1 MTYSVNLNEYT
12 VIKKN
17 GSEEQFDINKV
28 VEACRMAASNCSK
41 KLSLSDENGVASIV
55 TSKVLG
61 LKKKSISTE
70 KIHGWAI
77 QALKIIDQEVADCYK
92 SYHQFRKNT
101 MREVAKIKEK
111 SDHLK
116 YAGDRENAN
125 YNSSLFSTQNAIFR
139 GWNSTLISKNFFL
152 TKKERQAIKDG
163 FIYIHDLRDI
173 MVGNHN
179 CCVFDMET
187 VLDGGFKILNVR
199 TEEPKRVM
207 SACGAM
213 YDILNT
219 ASAQQYGG
227 FSVPEIDKIVAKYA
241 IKEFQHTG
249 DKDGVLEN
257 IKQGLQ
263 SLQHHINSNVSARGD
278 TPFITFSFG
287 CIDGEDELFNEFQLA
302 ACLELLRYRQKVEM
316 TFPKLVCLY
325 STPIMEKYPILLD
338 ECIETNRTTL
348 YPDYVSLDEGY
359 SGELYKKYKL
369 CHTPMGCRSFP
380 TPLGGYENPQKTV
393 GLFNV
398 GVVSLNLP
406 LIYMECSKKKLDFI
420 EEVKK
425 YTQMC
430 IDFLDRRYEQ
440 IASMKCSSN
449 PLGFCEGG
457 FVGGNKNPDDLV
469 GDIVNNMGASIGITA
484 LNELSV
490 LRNGC
495 ELYLCDEEDYRKIIE
510 VVEAIKE
517 LVNKNCS
524 NERHYSLYGTPAESL
539 CFSGDTIVQVY
550 GGNKC
555 IKDIK
560 VGDLVYSY
568 NESENKIE
576 LKPVI
581 RSMMTSEK
589 AVVVNVK
596 FNNGQTVVCTP
607 NHPFAM
613 RKIERNSKGQIVR
626 EYIEYVEAKDLK
638 NGDRIKSNYRHVTHN
653 GRCIFTTNQYEH
665 DVVAEYF
672 YGEKP
677 EGHVV
682 HHKDENKMNN
692 LVENLVY
699 ITDAEHRRIHM
710 KDTIGKFCYTPKS
723 QTGKNNTFYG
733 KSHSNES
740 KELNRQSHIGK
751 NNVSSKPL
759 VKLDLDGN
767 ILAEYESAGQLYRED
782 KNFTNISYALNGK
795 SNLTSYPQYCGHYHK
810 GSLWYF
816 KSDIENVSFENHIVE
831 SVEFLD
837 EEIPV
842 YDITVEDNHNF
853 YVGGDDGILVHNC
866 GTQCEQFRKRFGIVE
881 GVSDKPYFNNSFHMP
896 VTADISPI
904 EKMNLEYELFHIING
919 GHIQYVRVDEPENKQ
934 AIKKLVKYGM
944 KKGFYQGININCI
957 SCEDCGEHFRKH
969 PTVCPKCG
977 SKNILEVGRV
987 CGYKGF
993 MNRMNDA
1000 KLAEIAE
1007 RKCM

>member
-28 VEACRMAASNCSK
+28 VDACRMAASNCSK

-173 MVGNHN
+173 TVGNHN

-287 CIDGEDELFNEFQLA
+287 CIDAEDELFNEFQLES
-302 ACLELLRYRQKVEM
+302 CLELLRYRQKVEM

-359 SGELYKKYKL
+359 SGELYKRYKL

-406 LIYMECSKKKLDFI
+406 LIYMECSKKKLNFI

-495 ELYLCDEEDYRKIIE
+495 ELYLCDEEDYRNIVE

-539 CFSGDTIVQVY
+539 
-550 GGNKC
+550 
-555 IKDIK
+555 
-560 VGDLVYSY
+560 
-568 NESENKIE
+568 
-576 LKPVI
+576 
-581 RSMMTSEK
+581 
-589 AVVVNVK
+589 
-596 FNNGQTVVCTP
+596 
-607 NHPFAM
+607 
-613 RKIERNSKGQIVR
+613 
-626 EYIEYVEAKDLK
+626 
-638 NGDRIKSNYRHVTHN
+638 
-653 GRCIFTTNQYEH
+653 
-665 DVVAEYF
+665 
-672 YGEKP
+672 
-677 EGHVV
+677 
-682 HHKDENKMNN
+682 
-692 LVENLVY
+692 
-699 ITDAEHRRIHM
+699 
-710 KDTIGKFCYTPKS
+710 
-723 QTGKNNTFYG
+723 
-733 KSHSNES
+733 
-740 KELNRQSHIGK
+740 
-751 NNVSSKPL
+751 
-759 VKLDLDGN
+759 
-767 ILAEYESAGQLYRED
+767 
-782 KNFTNISYALNGK
+782 
-795 SNLTSYPQYCGHYHK
+795 
-810 GSLWYF
+810 
-816 KSDIENVSFENHIVE
+816 
-831 SVEFLD
+831 
-837 EEIPV
+837 
-842 YDITVEDNHNF
+842 
-853 YVGGDDGILVHNC
+853 C

-904 EKMNLEYELFHIING
+904 EKMNLEYELFHVING

-944 KKGFYQGININCI
+944 KCGFYQGININCI

>member
-17 GSEEQFDINKV
+17 GSEEQFDIEKV

-325 STPIMEKYPILLD
+325 STPIMKKYPILLD

-406 LIYMECSKKKLDFI
+406 LIYMECSKKKLNFI

-430 IDFLDRRYEQ
+430 IDFLNRRYEQ

-495 ELYLCDEEDYRKIIE
+495 ELHFCDEEEYRNIVE
-510 VVEAIKE
+510 VVKAIKE

-539 CFSGDTIVQVY
+539 
-550 GGNKC
+550 
-555 IKDIK
+555 
-560 VGDLVYSY
+560 
-568 NESENKIE
+568 
-576 LKPVI
+576 
-581 RSMMTSEK
+581 
-589 AVVVNVK
+589 
-596 FNNGQTVVCTP
+596 
-607 NHPFAM
+607 
-613 RKIERNSKGQIVR
+613 
-626 EYIEYVEAKDLK
+626 
-638 NGDRIKSNYRHVTHN
+638 
-653 GRCIFTTNQYEH
+653 
-665 DVVAEYF
+665 
-672 YGEKP
+672 
-677 EGHVV
+677 
-682 HHKDENKMNN
+682 
-692 LVENLVY
+692 
-699 ITDAEHRRIHM
+699 
-710 KDTIGKFCYTPKS
+710 
-723 QTGKNNTFYG
+723 
-733 KSHSNES
+733 
-740 KELNRQSHIGK
+740 
-751 NNVSSKPL
+751 
-759 VKLDLDGN
+759 
-767 ILAEYESAGQLYRED
+767 
-782 KNFTNISYALNGK
+782 
-795 SNLTSYPQYCGHYHK
+795 
-810 GSLWYF
+810 
-816 KSDIENVSFENHIVE
+816 
-831 SVEFLD
+831 
-837 EEIPV
+837 
-842 YDITVEDNHNF
+842 
-853 YVGGDDGILVHNC
+853 C

>member
-28 VEACRMAASNCSK
+28 VDACRMAASNCSK

-406 LIYMECSKKKLDFI
+406 LIYMECSKKKLNFI

-469 GDIVNNMGASIGITA
+469 GNIVNNMGASIGITA

-495 ELYLCDEEDYRKIIE
+495 ELHLCDEEEYRNIVE

-539 CFSGDTIVQVY
+539 
-550 GGNKC
+550 
-555 IKDIK
+555 
-560 VGDLVYSY
+560 
-568 NESENKIE
+568 
-576 LKPVI
+576 
-581 RSMMTSEK
+581 
-589 AVVVNVK
+589 
-596 FNNGQTVVCTP
+596 
-607 NHPFAM
+607 
-613 RKIERNSKGQIVR
+613 
-626 EYIEYVEAKDLK
+626 
-638 NGDRIKSNYRHVTHN
+638 
-653 GRCIFTTNQYEH
+653 
-665 DVVAEYF
+665 
-672 YGEKP
+672 
-677 EGHVV
+677 
-682 HHKDENKMNN
+682 
-692 LVENLVY
+692 
-699 ITDAEHRRIHM
+699 
-710 KDTIGKFCYTPKS
+710 
-723 QTGKNNTFYG
+723 
-733 KSHSNES
+733 
-740 KELNRQSHIGK
+740 
-751 NNVSSKPL
+751 
-759 VKLDLDGN
+759 
-767 ILAEYESAGQLYRED
+767 
-782 KNFTNISYALNGK
+782 
-795 SNLTSYPQYCGHYHK
+795 
-810 GSLWYF
+810 
-816 KSDIENVSFENHIVE
+816 
-831 SVEFLD
+831 
-837 EEIPV
+837 
-842 YDITVEDNHNF
+842 
-853 YVGGDDGILVHNC
+853 C

-904 EKMNLEYELFHIING
+904 VKMNLEYELFHIING

>member
-17 GSEEQFDINKV
+17 GSEEQFDIEKV

-179 CCVFDMET
+179 CCVFDMEN
-187 VLDGGFKILNVR
+187 VLEGGFKILNVH
-199 TEEPKRVM
+199 TKEPKRVI

-325 STPIMEKYPILLD
+325 STPIMKKYPILLD

-495 ELYLCDEEDYRKIIE
+495 ELYLCDEEEYRNIVE
-510 VVEAIKE
+510 VVKAIKE

-539 CFSGDTIVQVY
+539 
-550 GGNKC
+550 
-555 IKDIK
+555 
-560 VGDLVYSY
+560 
-568 NESENKIE
+568 
-576 LKPVI
+576 
-581 RSMMTSEK
+581 
-589 AVVVNVK
+589 
-596 FNNGQTVVCTP
+596 
-607 NHPFAM
+607 
-613 RKIERNSKGQIVR
+613 
-626 EYIEYVEAKDLK
+626 
-638 NGDRIKSNYRHVTHN
+638 
-653 GRCIFTTNQYEH
+653 
-665 DVVAEYF
+665 
-672 YGEKP
+672 
-677 EGHVV
+677 
-682 HHKDENKMNN
+682 
-692 LVENLVY
+692 
-699 ITDAEHRRIHM
+699 
-710 KDTIGKFCYTPKS
+710 
-723 QTGKNNTFYG
+723 
-733 KSHSNES
+733 
-740 KELNRQSHIGK
+740 
-751 NNVSSKPL
+751 
-759 VKLDLDGN
+759 
-767 ILAEYESAGQLYRED
+767 
-782 KNFTNISYALNGK
+782 
-795 SNLTSYPQYCGHYHK
+795 
-810 GSLWYF
+810 
-816 KSDIENVSFENHIVE
+816 
-831 SVEFLD
+831 
-837 EEIPV
+837 
-842 YDITVEDNHNF
+842 
-853 YVGGDDGILVHNC
+853 C

-904 EKMNLEYELFHIING
+904 EKMRHEYELFHLING

-944 KKGFYQGININCI
+944 KCGFYQGININCI

>member
-28 VEACRMAASNCSK
+28 VDACRMAASNCSK

-179 CCVFDMET
+179 CCVFDMER
-187 VLDGGFKILNVR
+187 VLEGGFKILNVH
-199 TEEPKRVM
+199 TKEPKRVI

-406 LIYMECSKKKLDFI
+406 LIYMECSKKKLNFI

-495 ELYLCDEEDYRKIIE
+495 ELHFCDEEEYRNIVE
-510 VVEAIKE
+510 VVKAIKE

-539 CFSGDTIVQVY
+539 
-550 GGNKC
+550 
-555 IKDIK
+555 
-560 VGDLVYSY
+560 
-568 NESENKIE
+568 
-576 LKPVI
+576 
-581 RSMMTSEK
+581 
-589 AVVVNVK
+589 
-596 FNNGQTVVCTP
+596 
-607 NHPFAM
+607 
-613 RKIERNSKGQIVR
+613 
-626 EYIEYVEAKDLK
+626 
-638 NGDRIKSNYRHVTHN
+638 
-653 GRCIFTTNQYEH
+653 
-665 DVVAEYF
+665 
-672 YGEKP
+672 
-677 EGHVV
+677 
-682 HHKDENKMNN
+682 
-692 LVENLVY
+692 
-699 ITDAEHRRIHM
+699 
-710 KDTIGKFCYTPKS
+710 
-723 QTGKNNTFYG
+723 
-733 KSHSNES
+733 
-740 KELNRQSHIGK
+740 
-751 NNVSSKPL
+751 
-759 VKLDLDGN
+759 
-767 ILAEYESAGQLYRED
+767 
-782 KNFTNISYALNGK
+782 
-795 SNLTSYPQYCGHYHK
+795 
-810 GSLWYF
+810 
-816 KSDIENVSFENHIVE
+816 
-831 SVEFLD
+831 
-837 EEIPV
+837 
-842 YDITVEDNHNF
+842 
-853 YVGGDDGILVHNC
+853 C

>member
-179 CCVFDMET
+179 CCVFDMEN
-187 VLDGGFKILNVR
+187 VLEGGFKILNVH
-199 TEEPKRVM
+199 TKEPKRVI

-241 IKEFQHTG
+241 MKEFQYTG

-325 STPIMEKYPILLD
+325 STPIMEKYPVLLD

-490 LRNGC
+490 LKNGC
-495 ELYLCDEEDYRKIIE
+495 ELHLCDEEDYRKIVE

-539 CFSGDTIVQVY
+539 C
-550 GGNKC
+550 
-555 IKDIK
+555 
-560 VGDLVYSY
+560 
-568 NESENKIE
+568 
-576 LKPVI
+576 
-581 RSMMTSEK
+581 
-589 AVVVNVK
+589 
-596 FNNGQTVVCTP
+596 
-607 NHPFAM
+607 
-613 RKIERNSKGQIVR
+613 
-626 EYIEYVEAKDLK
+626 
-638 NGDRIKSNYRHVTHN
+638 
-653 GRCIFTTNQYEH
+653 
-665 DVVAEYF
+665 
-672 YGEKP
+672 
-677 EGHVV
+677 
-682 HHKDENKMNN
+682 
-692 LVENLVY
+692 
-699 ITDAEHRRIHM
+699 
-710 KDTIGKFCYTPKS
+710 
-723 QTGKNNTFYG
+723 
-733 KSHSNES
+733 
-740 KELNRQSHIGK
+740 
-751 NNVSSKPL
+751 
-759 VKLDLDGN
+759 
-767 ILAEYESAGQLYRED
+767 
-782 KNFTNISYALNGK
+782 
-795 SNLTSYPQYCGHYHK
+795 
-810 GSLWYF
+810 
-816 KSDIENVSFENHIVE
+816 
-831 SVEFLD
+831 
-837 EEIPV
+837 
-842 YDITVEDNHNF
+842 
-853 YVGGDDGILVHNC
+853 
-866 GTQCEQFRKRFGIVE
+866 GTQCEQFRKRFGVVR

-904 EKMNLEYELFHIING
+904 DKMRHEYELFHLING

-944 KKGFYQGININCI
+944 KWGFYQGININCI

>member
-380 TPLGGYENPQKTV
+380 TPLGGYGNPQKTV

-495 ELYLCDEEDYRKIIE
+495 ELHFCDEEGYRNIVE

-539 CFSGDTIVQVY
+539 C
-550 GGNKC
+550 
-555 IKDIK
+555 
-560 VGDLVYSY
+560 
-568 NESENKIE
+568 
-576 LKPVI
+576 
-581 RSMMTSEK
+581 
-589 AVVVNVK
+589 
-596 FNNGQTVVCTP
+596 
-607 NHPFAM
+607 
-613 RKIERNSKGQIVR
+613 
-626 EYIEYVEAKDLK
+626 
-638 NGDRIKSNYRHVTHN
+638 
-653 GRCIFTTNQYEH
+653 
-665 DVVAEYF
+665 
-672 YGEKP
+672 
-677 EGHVV
+677 
-682 HHKDENKMNN
+682 
-692 LVENLVY
+692 
-699 ITDAEHRRIHM
+699 
-710 KDTIGKFCYTPKS
+710 
-723 QTGKNNTFYG
+723 
-733 KSHSNES
+733 
-740 KELNRQSHIGK
+740 
-751 NNVSSKPL
+751 
-759 VKLDLDGN
+759 
-767 ILAEYESAGQLYRED
+767 
-782 KNFTNISYALNGK
+782 
-795 SNLTSYPQYCGHYHK
+795 
-810 GSLWYF
+810 
-816 KSDIENVSFENHIVE
+816 
-831 SVEFLD
+831 
-837 EEIPV
+837 
-842 YDITVEDNHNF
+842 
-853 YVGGDDGILVHNC
+853 
-866 GTQCEQFRKRFGIVE
+866 GTQCAQFKKRFGIVE

>member
-1 MTYSVNLNEYT
+1 MTKMTYSVNLNEYT

-179 CCVFDMET
+179 CCVFDMEN
-187 VLDGGFKILNVR
+187 VLEGGFKILNVH
-199 TEEPKRVM
+199 TKEPKRVI

-241 IKEFQHTG
+241 MKEFQYTG
-249 DKDGVLEN
+249 DKGGVLEN

-302 ACLELLRYRQKVEM
+302 ACLELLKYRQKVEM

-406 LIYMECSKKKLDFI
+406 LIYMECSKKKLNFI
-420 EEVKK
+420 GEVKR

-495 ELYLCDEEDYRKIIE
+495 ELHLCDEEDYRNIVEI
-510 VVEAIKE
+510 VEAIKE

-539 CFSGDTIVQVY
+539 C
-550 GGNKC
+550 
-555 IKDIK
+555 
-560 VGDLVYSY
+560 
-568 NESENKIE
+568 
-576 LKPVI
+576 
-581 RSMMTSEK
+581 
-589 AVVVNVK
+589 
-596 FNNGQTVVCTP
+596 
-607 NHPFAM
+607 
-613 RKIERNSKGQIVR
+613 
-626 EYIEYVEAKDLK
+626 
-638 NGDRIKSNYRHVTHN
+638 
-653 GRCIFTTNQYEH
+653 
-665 DVVAEYF
+665 
-672 YGEKP
+672 
-677 EGHVV
+677 
-682 HHKDENKMNN
+682 
-692 LVENLVY
+692 
-699 ITDAEHRRIHM
+699 
-710 KDTIGKFCYTPKS
+710 
-723 QTGKNNTFYG
+723 
-733 KSHSNES
+733 
-740 KELNRQSHIGK
+740 
-751 NNVSSKPL
+751 
-759 VKLDLDGN
+759 
-767 ILAEYESAGQLYRED
+767 
-782 KNFTNISYALNGK
+782 
-795 SNLTSYPQYCGHYHK
+795 
-810 GSLWYF
+810 
-816 KSDIENVSFENHIVE
+816 
-831 SVEFLD
+831 
-837 EEIPV
+837 
-842 YDITVEDNHNF
+842 
-853 YVGGDDGILVHNC
+853 
-866 GTQCEQFRKRFGIVE
+866 GTQCEQFRKRFGIVD
-881 GVSDKPYFNNSFHMP
+881 GISDKPYFNNSFHMP

-904 EKMNLEYELFHIING
+904 VKMNLEYGLFHIING

-944 KKGFYQGININCI
+944 KNGFYQGININCI

>member
-17 GSEEQFDINKV
+17 GSEEQFDIDKV

-70 KIHGWAI
+70 KIHGWTI

-179 CCVFDMET
+179 CCVFDMEN
-187 VLDGGFKILNVR
+187 VLEGGFKILNVH
-199 TEEPKRVM
+199 TKEPKRVI

-325 STPIMEKYPILLD
+325 YTPIMEKYPILLE

-406 LIYMECSKKKLDFI
+406 LIYMECSKKKLNFI

-430 IDFLDRRYEQ
+430 INFLDRRYEQ

-457 FVGGNKNPDDLV
+457 FVGGNKNSDDLV

-495 ELYLCDEEDYRKIIE
+495 ELHLCDEEDYRKIIE
-510 VVEAIKE
+510 VVEAIKV

-539 CFSGDTIVQVY
+539 C
-550 GGNKC
+550 
-555 IKDIK
+555 
-560 VGDLVYSY
+560 
-568 NESENKIE
+568 
-576 LKPVI
+576 
-581 RSMMTSEK
+581 
-589 AVVVNVK
+589 
-596 FNNGQTVVCTP
+596 
-607 NHPFAM
+607 
-613 RKIERNSKGQIVR
+613 
-626 EYIEYVEAKDLK
+626 
-638 NGDRIKSNYRHVTHN
+638 
-653 GRCIFTTNQYEH
+653 
-665 DVVAEYF
+665 
-672 YGEKP
+672 
-677 EGHVV
+677 
-682 HHKDENKMNN
+682 
-692 LVENLVY
+692 
-699 ITDAEHRRIHM
+699 
-710 KDTIGKFCYTPKS
+710 
-723 QTGKNNTFYG
+723 
-733 KSHSNES
+733 
-740 KELNRQSHIGK
+740 
-751 NNVSSKPL
+751 
-759 VKLDLDGN
+759 
-767 ILAEYESAGQLYRED
+767 
-782 KNFTNISYALNGK
+782 
-795 SNLTSYPQYCGHYHK
+795 
-810 GSLWYF
+810 
-816 KSDIENVSFENHIVE
+816 
-831 SVEFLD
+831 
-837 EEIPV
+837 
-842 YDITVEDNHNF
+842 
-853 YVGGDDGILVHNC
+853 
-866 GTQCEQFRKRFGIVE
+866 GTQCEQFRKRFGIVDS
-881 GVSDKPYFNNSFHMP
+881 VSDKPYFNNSFHVP

-904 EKMNLEYELFHIING
+904 EKMKHEYELFHLING

-944 KKGFYQGININCI
+944 KCGFYQGININCI

>member
-179 CCVFDMET
+179 CCVFDMEN
-187 VLDGGFKILNVR
+187 VLEGGFKILNVH
-199 TEEPKRVM
+199 TKEPKRVI

-406 LIYMECSKKKLDFI
+406 LIYMECSKKKLNFI

-495 ELYLCDEEDYRKIIE
+495 ELYLCDEEDYRNIVE

-539 CFSGDTIVQVY
+539 
-550 GGNKC
+550 
-555 IKDIK
+555 
-560 VGDLVYSY
+560 
-568 NESENKIE
+568 
-576 LKPVI
+576 
-581 RSMMTSEK
+581 
-589 AVVVNVK
+589 
-596 FNNGQTVVCTP
+596 
-607 NHPFAM
+607 
-613 RKIERNSKGQIVR
+613 
-626 EYIEYVEAKDLK
+626 
-638 NGDRIKSNYRHVTHN
+638 
-653 GRCIFTTNQYEH
+653 
-665 DVVAEYF
+665 
-672 YGEKP
+672 
-677 EGHVV
+677 
-682 HHKDENKMNN
+682 
-692 LVENLVY
+692 
-699 ITDAEHRRIHM
+699 
-710 KDTIGKFCYTPKS
+710 
-723 QTGKNNTFYG
+723 
-733 KSHSNES
+733 
-740 KELNRQSHIGK
+740 
-751 NNVSSKPL
+751 
-759 VKLDLDGN
+759 
-767 ILAEYESAGQLYRED
+767 
-782 KNFTNISYALNGK
+782 
-795 SNLTSYPQYCGHYHK
+795 
-810 GSLWYF
+810 
-816 KSDIENVSFENHIVE
+816 
-831 SVEFLD
+831 
-837 EEIPV
+837 
-842 YDITVEDNHNF
+842 
-853 YVGGDDGILVHNC
+853 C

>member
-1 MTYSVNLNEYT
+1 MTKMTYSVNLNEYT

-179 CCVFDMET
+179 CCVFDMEN
-187 VLDGGFKILNVR
+187 VLEGGFKILNVH
-199 TEEPKRVM
+199 TKEPKRVI

-325 STPIMEKYPILLD
+325 STPIMKKYPILLD

-495 ELYLCDEEDYRKIIE
+495 ELCLCDEEDYRKIIE

-539 CFSGDTIVQVY
+539 
-550 GGNKC
+550 
-555 IKDIK
+555 
-560 VGDLVYSY
+560 
-568 NESENKIE
+568 
-576 LKPVI
+576 
-581 RSMMTSEK
+581 
-589 AVVVNVK
+589 
-596 FNNGQTVVCTP
+596 
-607 NHPFAM
+607 
-613 RKIERNSKGQIVR
+613 
-626 EYIEYVEAKDLK
+626 
-638 NGDRIKSNYRHVTHN
+638 
-653 GRCIFTTNQYEH
+653 
-665 DVVAEYF
+665 
-672 YGEKP
+672 
-677 EGHVV
+677 
-682 HHKDENKMNN
+682 
-692 LVENLVY
+692 
-699 ITDAEHRRIHM
+699 
-710 KDTIGKFCYTPKS
+710 
-723 QTGKNNTFYG
+723 
-733 KSHSNES
+733 
-740 KELNRQSHIGK
+740 
-751 NNVSSKPL
+751 
-759 VKLDLDGN
+759 
-767 ILAEYESAGQLYRED
+767 
-782 KNFTNISYALNGK
+782 
-795 SNLTSYPQYCGHYHK
+795 
-810 GSLWYF
+810 
-816 KSDIENVSFENHIVE
+816 
-831 SVEFLD
+831 
-837 EEIPV
+837 
-842 YDITVEDNHNF
+842 
-853 YVGGDDGILVHNC
+853 C

>member
-325 STPIMEKYPILLD
+325 STPIMKKYPILLD
-338 ECIETNRTTL
+338 ECMETNRTTL

-539 CFSGDTIVQVY
+539 C
-550 GGNKC
+550 
-555 IKDIK
+555 
-560 VGDLVYSY
+560 
-568 NESENKIE
+568 
-576 LKPVI
+576 
-581 RSMMTSEK
+581 
-589 AVVVNVK
+589 
-596 FNNGQTVVCTP
+596 
-607 NHPFAM
+607 
-613 RKIERNSKGQIVR
+613 
-626 EYIEYVEAKDLK
+626 
-638 NGDRIKSNYRHVTHN
+638 
-653 GRCIFTTNQYEH
+653 
-665 DVVAEYF
+665 
-672 YGEKP
+672 
-677 EGHVV
+677 
-682 HHKDENKMNN
+682 
-692 LVENLVY
+692 
-699 ITDAEHRRIHM
+699 
-710 KDTIGKFCYTPKS
+710 
-723 QTGKNNTFYG
+723 
-733 KSHSNES
+733 
-740 KELNRQSHIGK
+740 
-751 NNVSSKPL
+751 
-759 VKLDLDGN
+759 
-767 ILAEYESAGQLYRED
+767 
-782 KNFTNISYALNGK
+782 
-795 SNLTSYPQYCGHYHK
+795 
-810 GSLWYF
+810 
-816 KSDIENVSFENHIVE
+816 
-831 SVEFLD
+831 
-837 EEIPV
+837 
-842 YDITVEDNHNF
+842 
-853 YVGGDDGILVHNC
+853 

-904 EKMNLEYELFHIING
+904 EKMNLEYELFHVING

>member
-241 IKEFQHTG
+241 MKEFQYTG

-495 ELYLCDEEDYRKIIE
+495 ELHFCDEEEYRNIVE
-510 VVEAIKE
+510 VVKAIKE

-539 CFSGDTIVQVY
+539 
-550 GGNKC
+550 
-555 IKDIK
+555 
-560 VGDLVYSY
+560 
-568 NESENKIE
+568 
-576 LKPVI
+576 
-581 RSMMTSEK
+581 
-589 AVVVNVK
+589 
-596 FNNGQTVVCTP
+596 
-607 NHPFAM
+607 
-613 RKIERNSKGQIVR
+613 
-626 EYIEYVEAKDLK
+626 
-638 NGDRIKSNYRHVTHN
+638 
-653 GRCIFTTNQYEH
+653 
-665 DVVAEYF
+665 
-672 YGEKP
+672 
-677 EGHVV
+677 
-682 HHKDENKMNN
+682 
-692 LVENLVY
+692 
-699 ITDAEHRRIHM
+699 
-710 KDTIGKFCYTPKS
+710 
-723 QTGKNNTFYG
+723 
-733 KSHSNES
+733 
-740 KELNRQSHIGK
+740 
-751 NNVSSKPL
+751 
-759 VKLDLDGN
+759 
-767 ILAEYESAGQLYRED
+767 
-782 KNFTNISYALNGK
+782 
-795 SNLTSYPQYCGHYHK
+795 
-810 GSLWYF
+810 
-816 KSDIENVSFENHIVE
+816 
-831 SVEFLD
+831 
-837 EEIPV
+837 
-842 YDITVEDNHNF
+842 
-853 YVGGDDGILVHNC
+853 C

-904 EKMNLEYELFHIING
+904 EKIRHEYELFHLING

-944 KKGFYQGININCI
+944 KCGFYQGININCI

>member
-325 STPIMEKYPILLD
+325 STPIMKKYPILLD
-338 ECIETNRTTL
+338 ECMETNRTTL

-524 NERHYSLYGTPAESL
+524 NEIHYSLYGTPAESL
-539 CFSGDTIVQVY
+539 
-550 GGNKC
+550 
-555 IKDIK
+555 
-560 VGDLVYSY
+560 
-568 NESENKIE
+568 
-576 LKPVI
+576 
-581 RSMMTSEK
+581 
-589 AVVVNVK
+589 
-596 FNNGQTVVCTP
+596 
-607 NHPFAM
+607 
-613 RKIERNSKGQIVR
+613 
-626 EYIEYVEAKDLK
+626 
-638 NGDRIKSNYRHVTHN
+638 
-653 GRCIFTTNQYEH
+653 
-665 DVVAEYF
+665 
-672 YGEKP
+672 
-677 EGHVV
+677 
-682 HHKDENKMNN
+682 
-692 LVENLVY
+692 
-699 ITDAEHRRIHM
+699 
-710 KDTIGKFCYTPKS
+710 
-723 QTGKNNTFYG
+723 
-733 KSHSNES
+733 
-740 KELNRQSHIGK
+740 
-751 NNVSSKPL
+751 
-759 VKLDLDGN
+759 
-767 ILAEYESAGQLYRED
+767 
-782 KNFTNISYALNGK
+782 
-795 SNLTSYPQYCGHYHK
+795 
-810 GSLWYF
+810 
-816 KSDIENVSFENHIVE
+816 
-831 SVEFLD
+831 
-837 EEIPV
+837 
-842 YDITVEDNHNF
+842 
-853 YVGGDDGILVHNC
+853 C

-904 EKMNLEYELFHIING
+904 EKMNLEYELFHVING

>member
-1 MTYSVNLNEYT
+1 MTKMTYSVNLNEYT

-241 IKEFQHTG
+241 MKEFQYTG

-495 ELYLCDEEDYRKIIE
+495 ELHFCDEEEYRNIVE
-510 VVEAIKE
+510 VVKAIKE

-539 CFSGDTIVQVY
+539 
-550 GGNKC
+550 
-555 IKDIK
+555 
-560 VGDLVYSY
+560 
-568 NESENKIE
+568 
-576 LKPVI
+576 
-581 RSMMTSEK
+581 
-589 AVVVNVK
+589 
-596 FNNGQTVVCTP
+596 
-607 NHPFAM
+607 
-613 RKIERNSKGQIVR
+613 
-626 EYIEYVEAKDLK
+626 
-638 NGDRIKSNYRHVTHN
+638 
-653 GRCIFTTNQYEH
+653 
-665 DVVAEYF
+665 
-672 YGEKP
+672 
-677 EGHVV
+677 
-682 HHKDENKMNN
+682 
-692 LVENLVY
+692 
-699 ITDAEHRRIHM
+699 
-710 KDTIGKFCYTPKS
+710 
-723 QTGKNNTFYG
+723 
-733 KSHSNES
+733 
-740 KELNRQSHIGK
+740 
-751 NNVSSKPL
+751 
-759 VKLDLDGN
+759 
-767 ILAEYESAGQLYRED
+767 
-782 KNFTNISYALNGK
+782 
-795 SNLTSYPQYCGHYHK
+795 
-810 GSLWYF
+810 
-816 KSDIENVSFENHIVE
+816 
-831 SVEFLD
+831 
-837 EEIPV
+837 
-842 YDITVEDNHNF
+842 
-853 YVGGDDGILVHNC
+853 C

-904 EKMNLEYELFHIING
+904 EKMRHEYELFHLING

-944 KKGFYQGININCI
+944 KCGFYQGININCI

>member
-241 IKEFQHTG
+241 MKEFQYTG

-287 CIDGEDELFNEFQLA
+287 CIDGEDELFNEFQLT

-380 TPLGGYENPQKTV
+380 PPLGGYENPQKTV

-495 ELYLCDEEDYRKIIE
+495 ELHFCDEEEYRNIVE
-510 VVEAIKE
+510 VVKAIKE

-539 CFSGDTIVQVY
+539 
-550 GGNKC
+550 
-555 IKDIK
+555 
-560 VGDLVYSY
+560 
-568 NESENKIE
+568 
-576 LKPVI
+576 
-581 RSMMTSEK
+581 
-589 AVVVNVK
+589 
-596 FNNGQTVVCTP
+596 
-607 NHPFAM
+607 
-613 RKIERNSKGQIVR
+613 
-626 EYIEYVEAKDLK
+626 
-638 NGDRIKSNYRHVTHN
+638 
-653 GRCIFTTNQYEH
+653 
-665 DVVAEYF
+665 
-672 YGEKP
+672 
-677 EGHVV
+677 
-682 HHKDENKMNN
+682 
-692 LVENLVY
+692 
-699 ITDAEHRRIHM
+699 
-710 KDTIGKFCYTPKS
+710 
-723 QTGKNNTFYG
+723 
-733 KSHSNES
+733 
-740 KELNRQSHIGK
+740 
-751 NNVSSKPL
+751 
-759 VKLDLDGN
+759 
-767 ILAEYESAGQLYRED
+767 
-782 KNFTNISYALNGK
+782 
-795 SNLTSYPQYCGHYHK
+795 
-810 GSLWYF
+810 
-816 KSDIENVSFENHIVE
+816 
-831 SVEFLD
+831 
-837 EEIPV
+837 
-842 YDITVEDNHNF
+842 
-853 YVGGDDGILVHNC
+853 C

-904 EKMNLEYELFHIING
+904 EKMRHEYELFHLING

-944 KKGFYQGININCI
+944 KCGFYQGININCI

>member
-179 CCVFDMET
+179 CCVFDMEN
-187 VLDGGFKILNVR
+187 VLEGGFKILNVH
-199 TEEPKRVM
+199 TKEPKRVI

-539 CFSGDTIVQVY
+539 C
-550 GGNKC
+550 
-555 IKDIK
+555 
-560 VGDLVYSY
+560 
-568 NESENKIE
+568 
-576 LKPVI
+576 
-581 RSMMTSEK
+581 
-589 AVVVNVK
+589 
-596 FNNGQTVVCTP
+596 
-607 NHPFAM
+607 
-613 RKIERNSKGQIVR
+613 
-626 EYIEYVEAKDLK
+626 
-638 NGDRIKSNYRHVTHN
+638 
-653 GRCIFTTNQYEH
+653 
-665 DVVAEYF
+665 
-672 YGEKP
+672 
-677 EGHVV
+677 
-682 HHKDENKMNN
+682 
-692 LVENLVY
+692 
-699 ITDAEHRRIHM
+699 
-710 KDTIGKFCYTPKS
+710 
-723 QTGKNNTFYG
+723 
-733 KSHSNES
+733 
-740 KELNRQSHIGK
+740 
-751 NNVSSKPL
+751 
-759 VKLDLDGN
+759 
-767 ILAEYESAGQLYRED
+767 
-782 KNFTNISYALNGK
+782 
-795 SNLTSYPQYCGHYHK
+795 
-810 GSLWYF
+810 
-816 KSDIENVSFENHIVE
+816 
-831 SVEFLD
+831 
-837 EEIPV
+837 
-842 YDITVEDNHNF
+842 
-853 YVGGDDGILVHNC
+853 

-904 EKMNLEYELFHIING
+904 EKMNLEYELFHVING

-944 KKGFYQGININCI
+944 KKGIYQGNNINCI

>member
-406 LIYMECSKKKLDFI
+406 LIYMECSKKKLNFI

-469 GDIVNNMGASIGITA
+469 GNIVNNMGASIGITA

-495 ELYLCDEEDYRKIIE
+495 ELHLCDEEEYRNIVE

-539 CFSGDTIVQVY
+539 
-550 GGNKC
+550 
-555 IKDIK
+555 
-560 VGDLVYSY
+560 
-568 NESENKIE
+568 
-576 LKPVI
+576 
-581 RSMMTSEK
+581 
-589 AVVVNVK
+589 
-596 FNNGQTVVCTP
+596 
-607 NHPFAM
+607 
-613 RKIERNSKGQIVR
+613 
-626 EYIEYVEAKDLK
+626 
-638 NGDRIKSNYRHVTHN
+638 
-653 GRCIFTTNQYEH
+653 
-665 DVVAEYF
+665 
-672 YGEKP
+672 
-677 EGHVV
+677 
-682 HHKDENKMNN
+682 
-692 LVENLVY
+692 
-699 ITDAEHRRIHM
+699 
-710 KDTIGKFCYTPKS
+710 
-723 QTGKNNTFYG
+723 
-733 KSHSNES
+733 
-740 KELNRQSHIGK
+740 
-751 NNVSSKPL
+751 
-759 VKLDLDGN
+759 
-767 ILAEYESAGQLYRED
+767 
-782 KNFTNISYALNGK
+782 
-795 SNLTSYPQYCGHYHK
+795 
-810 GSLWYF
+810 
-816 KSDIENVSFENHIVE
+816 
-831 SVEFLD
+831 
-837 EEIPV
+837 
-842 YDITVEDNHNF
+842 
-853 YVGGDDGILVHNC
+853 C

>member
-17 GSEEQFDINKV
+17 GSEEQFDIEKV

-241 IKEFQHTG
+241 MKEFQYTG

-325 STPIMEKYPILLD
+325 STPIMKKYPILLD

-430 IDFLDRRYEQ
+430 IDFLDRRYDQ

-490 LRNGC
+490 LMNG
-495 ELYLCDEEDYRKIIE
+495 EEIHQCDDWEFENIISIIDT
-510 VVEAIKE
+510 IKE

-589 AVVVNVK
+589 AVVVKVK

-613 RKIERNSKGQIVR
+613 RKIERNAKGQIVR

-665 DVVAEYF
+665 DVVSEYF

-677 EGHVV
+677 EGYVV
-682 HHKDENKMNN
+682 HHKG
-692 LVENLVY
+692 Y
-699 ITDAEHRRIHM
+699 
-710 KDTIGKFCYTPKS
+710 
-723 QTGKNNTFYG
+723 
-733 KSHSNES
+733 
-740 KELNRQSHIGK
+740 
-751 NNVSSKPL
+751 
-759 VKLDLDGN
+759 
-767 ILAEYESAGQLYRED
+767 
-782 KNFTNISYALNGK
+782 
-795 SNLTSYPQYCGHYHK
+795 
-810 GSLWYF
+810 LWYF

-831 SVEFLD
+831 SVEVLD

>member
-17 GSEEQFDINKV
+17 GSEEQFDIEKV

-241 IKEFQHTG
+241 MKEFQYTG

-325 STPIMEKYPILLD
+325 STPIMKKYPILLD

-495 ELYLCDEEDYRKIIE
+495 ELHFCDEEEYRNIVE
-510 VVEAIKE
+510 VVKAIKE

-539 CFSGDTIVQVY
+539 
-550 GGNKC
+550 
-555 IKDIK
+555 
-560 VGDLVYSY
+560 
-568 NESENKIE
+568 
-576 LKPVI
+576 
-581 RSMMTSEK
+581 
-589 AVVVNVK
+589 
-596 FNNGQTVVCTP
+596 
-607 NHPFAM
+607 
-613 RKIERNSKGQIVR
+613 
-626 EYIEYVEAKDLK
+626 
-638 NGDRIKSNYRHVTHN
+638 
-653 GRCIFTTNQYEH
+653 
-665 DVVAEYF
+665 
-672 YGEKP
+672 
-677 EGHVV
+677 
-682 HHKDENKMNN
+682 
-692 LVENLVY
+692 
-699 ITDAEHRRIHM
+699 
-710 KDTIGKFCYTPKS
+710 
-723 QTGKNNTFYG
+723 
-733 KSHSNES
+733 
-740 KELNRQSHIGK
+740 
-751 NNVSSKPL
+751 
-759 VKLDLDGN
+759 
-767 ILAEYESAGQLYRED
+767 
-782 KNFTNISYALNGK
+782 
-795 SNLTSYPQYCGHYHK
+795 
-810 GSLWYF
+810 
-816 KSDIENVSFENHIVE
+816 
-831 SVEFLD
+831 
-837 EEIPV
+837 
-842 YDITVEDNHNF
+842 
-853 YVGGDDGILVHNC
+853 C

-944 KKGFYQGININCI
+944 KCGFYQGININCI

>member
-406 LIYMECSKKKLDFI
+406 LIYIECSKKKLDFI

-495 ELYLCDEEDYRKIIE
+495 ELHFCDEEEYRNIVE
-510 VVEAIKE
+510 VVKAIKE

-539 CFSGDTIVQVY
+539 
-550 GGNKC
+550 
-555 IKDIK
+555 
-560 VGDLVYSY
+560 
-568 NESENKIE
+568 
-576 LKPVI
+576 
-581 RSMMTSEK
+581 
-589 AVVVNVK
+589 
-596 FNNGQTVVCTP
+596 
-607 NHPFAM
+607 
-613 RKIERNSKGQIVR
+613 
-626 EYIEYVEAKDLK
+626 
-638 NGDRIKSNYRHVTHN
+638 
-653 GRCIFTTNQYEH
+653 
-665 DVVAEYF
+665 
-672 YGEKP
+672 
-677 EGHVV
+677 
-682 HHKDENKMNN
+682 
-692 LVENLVY
+692 
-699 ITDAEHRRIHM
+699 
-710 KDTIGKFCYTPKS
+710 
-723 QTGKNNTFYG
+723 
-733 KSHSNES
+733 
-740 KELNRQSHIGK
+740 
-751 NNVSSKPL
+751 
-759 VKLDLDGN
+759 
-767 ILAEYESAGQLYRED
+767 
-782 KNFTNISYALNGK
+782 
-795 SNLTSYPQYCGHYHK
+795 
-810 GSLWYF
+810 
-816 KSDIENVSFENHIVE
+816 
-831 SVEFLD
+831 
-837 EEIPV
+837 
-842 YDITVEDNHNF
+842 
-853 YVGGDDGILVHNC
+853 C

-904 EKMNLEYELFHIING
+904 EKMRHEYELFHLING

-944 KKGFYQGININCI
+944 KCGFYQGININCI

-1000 KLAEIAE
+1000 KLVEIAE

>member
-28 VEACRMAASNCSK
+28 VDACRMAASNCSK

-359 SGELYKKYKL
+359 SGELYKRYKL

-406 LIYMECSKKKLDFI
+406 LIYMECSKKKLNFI

-469 GDIVNNMGASIGITA
+469 GNIVNNMGASIGITA

-495 ELYLCDEEDYRKIIE
+495 ELYLCDEEEYRNIVE

-539 CFSGDTIVQVY
+539 C
-550 GGNKC
+550 
-555 IKDIK
+555 
-560 VGDLVYSY
+560 
-568 NESENKIE
+568 
-576 LKPVI
+576 
-581 RSMMTSEK
+581 
-589 AVVVNVK
+589 
-596 FNNGQTVVCTP
+596 
-607 NHPFAM
+607 
-613 RKIERNSKGQIVR
+613 
-626 EYIEYVEAKDLK
+626 
-638 NGDRIKSNYRHVTHN
+638 
-653 GRCIFTTNQYEH
+653 
-665 DVVAEYF
+665 
-672 YGEKP
+672 
-677 EGHVV
+677 
-682 HHKDENKMNN
+682 
-692 LVENLVY
+692 
-699 ITDAEHRRIHM
+699 
-710 KDTIGKFCYTPKS
+710 
-723 QTGKNNTFYG
+723 
-733 KSHSNES
+733 
-740 KELNRQSHIGK
+740 
-751 NNVSSKPL
+751 
-759 VKLDLDGN
+759 
-767 ILAEYESAGQLYRED
+767 
-782 KNFTNISYALNGK
+782 
-795 SNLTSYPQYCGHYHK
+795 
-810 GSLWYF
+810 
-816 KSDIENVSFENHIVE
+816 
-831 SVEFLD
+831 
-837 EEIPV
+837 
-842 YDITVEDNHNF
+842 
-853 YVGGDDGILVHNC
+853 

-881 GVSDKPYFNNSFHMP
+881 GISDKPYFNNSFHMP

>member
-179 CCVFDMET
+179 CCVFDMEN
-187 VLDGGFKILNVR
+187 VLEGGFKILNVH
-199 TEEPKRVM
+199 TKEPKRVI

-539 CFSGDTIVQVY
+539 C
-550 GGNKC
+550 
-555 IKDIK
+555 
-560 VGDLVYSY
+560 
-568 NESENKIE
+568 
-576 LKPVI
+576 
-581 RSMMTSEK
+581 
-589 AVVVNVK
+589 
-596 FNNGQTVVCTP
+596 
-607 NHPFAM
+607 
-613 RKIERNSKGQIVR
+613 
-626 EYIEYVEAKDLK
+626 
-638 NGDRIKSNYRHVTHN
+638 
-653 GRCIFTTNQYEH
+653 
-665 DVVAEYF
+665 
-672 YGEKP
+672 
-677 EGHVV
+677 
-682 HHKDENKMNN
+682 
-692 LVENLVY
+692 
-699 ITDAEHRRIHM
+699 
-710 KDTIGKFCYTPKS
+710 
-723 QTGKNNTFYG
+723 
-733 KSHSNES
+733 
-740 KELNRQSHIGK
+740 
-751 NNVSSKPL
+751 
-759 VKLDLDGN
+759 
-767 ILAEYESAGQLYRED
+767 
-782 KNFTNISYALNGK
+782 
-795 SNLTSYPQYCGHYHK
+795 
-810 GSLWYF
+810 
-816 KSDIENVSFENHIVE
+816 
-831 SVEFLD
+831 
-837 EEIPV
+837 
-842 YDITVEDNHNF
+842 
-853 YVGGDDGILVHNC
+853 

-904 EKMNLEYELFHIING
+904 EKMNLEYELFHVING

>member
-1 MTYSVNLNEYT
+1 MTKMTYSVNLNEYT

-406 LIYMECSKKKLDFI
+406 LIYMECSKKKLNFI

-484 LNELSV
+484 LNEFSV

-495 ELYLCDEEDYRKIIE
+495 ELYLCDEEDYRNIVE
-510 VVEAIKE
+510 VVKAIKE

-539 CFSGDTIVQVY
+539 C
-550 GGNKC
+550 
-555 IKDIK
+555 
-560 VGDLVYSY
+560 
-568 NESENKIE
+568 
-576 LKPVI
+576 
-581 RSMMTSEK
+581 
-589 AVVVNVK
+589 
-596 FNNGQTVVCTP
+596 
-607 NHPFAM
+607 
-613 RKIERNSKGQIVR
+613 
-626 EYIEYVEAKDLK
+626 
-638 NGDRIKSNYRHVTHN
+638 
-653 GRCIFTTNQYEH
+653 
-665 DVVAEYF
+665 
-672 YGEKP
+672 
-677 EGHVV
+677 
-682 HHKDENKMNN
+682 
-692 LVENLVY
+692 
-699 ITDAEHRRIHM
+699 
-710 KDTIGKFCYTPKS
+710 
-723 QTGKNNTFYG
+723 
-733 KSHSNES
+733 
-740 KELNRQSHIGK
+740 
-751 NNVSSKPL
+751 
-759 VKLDLDGN
+759 
-767 ILAEYESAGQLYRED
+767 
-782 KNFTNISYALNGK
+782 
-795 SNLTSYPQYCGHYHK
+795 
-810 GSLWYF
+810 
-816 KSDIENVSFENHIVE
+816 
-831 SVEFLD
+831 
-837 EEIPV
+837 
-842 YDITVEDNHNF
+842 
-853 YVGGDDGILVHNC
+853 
-866 GTQCEQFRKRFGIVE
+866 GTQCAQFKKRFGIVE

>member
-380 TPLGGYENPQKTV
+380 TPLGGYEDPQKTV

-406 LIYMECSKKKLDFI
+406 LIYMECSKKKLNFI

-495 ELYLCDEEDYRKIIE
+495 ELHFCDEEEYRNIVE
-510 VVEAIKE
+510 VVKAIKE

-539 CFSGDTIVQVY
+539 
-550 GGNKC
+550 
-555 IKDIK
+555 
-560 VGDLVYSY
+560 
-568 NESENKIE
+568 
-576 LKPVI
+576 
-581 RSMMTSEK
+581 
-589 AVVVNVK
+589 
-596 FNNGQTVVCTP
+596 
-607 NHPFAM
+607 
-613 RKIERNSKGQIVR
+613 
-626 EYIEYVEAKDLK
+626 
-638 NGDRIKSNYRHVTHN
+638 
-653 GRCIFTTNQYEH
+653 
-665 DVVAEYF
+665 
-672 YGEKP
+672 
-677 EGHVV
+677 
-682 HHKDENKMNN
+682 
-692 LVENLVY
+692 
-699 ITDAEHRRIHM
+699 
-710 KDTIGKFCYTPKS
+710 
-723 QTGKNNTFYG
+723 
-733 KSHSNES
+733 
-740 KELNRQSHIGK
+740 
-751 NNVSSKPL
+751 
-759 VKLDLDGN
+759 
-767 ILAEYESAGQLYRED
+767 
-782 KNFTNISYALNGK
+782 
-795 SNLTSYPQYCGHYHK
+795 
-810 GSLWYF
+810 
-816 KSDIENVSFENHIVE
+816 
-831 SVEFLD
+831 
-837 EEIPV
+837 
-842 YDITVEDNHNF
+842 
-853 YVGGDDGILVHNC
+853 C

-1000 KLAEIAE
+1000 KLSEIAE

>member
-179 CCVFDMET
+179 CCVFDMEN
-187 VLDGGFKILNVR
+187 VLEGGFKILNVH
-199 TEEPKRVM
+199 TKEPKRVI

-241 IKEFQHTG
+241 MKEFQYTG
-249 DKDGVLEN
+249 DKGGVLEN

-302 ACLELLRYRQKVEM
+302 ACLELLKYRQKVEM

-406 LIYMECSKKKLDFI
+406 LIYMECSKKKMNFI
-420 EEVKK
+420 GEVKR
-425 YTQMC
+425 YTKMC

-495 ELYLCDEEDYRKIIE
+495 ELHLCDEEDYRNIVEI
-510 VVEAIKE
+510 VEAIKE

-539 CFSGDTIVQVY
+539 C
-550 GGNKC
+550 
-555 IKDIK
+555 
-560 VGDLVYSY
+560 
-568 NESENKIE
+568 
-576 LKPVI
+576 
-581 RSMMTSEK
+581 
-589 AVVVNVK
+589 
-596 FNNGQTVVCTP
+596 
-607 NHPFAM
+607 
-613 RKIERNSKGQIVR
+613 
-626 EYIEYVEAKDLK
+626 
-638 NGDRIKSNYRHVTHN
+638 
-653 GRCIFTTNQYEH
+653 
-665 DVVAEYF
+665 
-672 YGEKP
+672 
-677 EGHVV
+677 
-682 HHKDENKMNN
+682 
-692 LVENLVY
+692 
-699 ITDAEHRRIHM
+699 
-710 KDTIGKFCYTPKS
+710 
-723 QTGKNNTFYG
+723 
-733 KSHSNES
+733 
-740 KELNRQSHIGK
+740 
-751 NNVSSKPL
+751 
-759 VKLDLDGN
+759 
-767 ILAEYESAGQLYRED
+767 
-782 KNFTNISYALNGK
+782 
-795 SNLTSYPQYCGHYHK
+795 
-810 GSLWYF
+810 
-816 KSDIENVSFENHIVE
+816 
-831 SVEFLD
+831 
-837 EEIPV
+837 
-842 YDITVEDNHNF
+842 
-853 YVGGDDGILVHNC
+853 
-866 GTQCEQFRKRFGIVE
+866 GTQCEQFRKRFGIVD
-881 GVSDKPYFNNSFHMP
+881 GISDKPYFNNSFHMP

-904 EKMNLEYELFHIING
+904 VKMNLEYGLFHIING

-944 KKGFYQGININCI
+944 KNGFYQGININCI